1 MAITLRVYLQL
12 SRLGSL
18 DLSCCNRLQSLPE
31 LPLLLKWLK
40 ASDCRRL
47 QSLPE
52 IPSCLEELDA
62 SVPEKLSKH
71 SLENDSLKDSS
82 SINFLFT
89 NCSKLM
95 SEEANKKNLVD
106 SQIRIQHMVIA
117 SLRLFKVWNSLSLWS
132 FFLLPYIRNHDF
144 HFTGTL

>member
-1 MAITLRVYLQL
+1 MVK
-12 SRLGSL
+12 GK
-18 DLSCCNRLQSLPE
+18 RLQA
-31 LPLLLKWLK
+31 
-40 ASDCRRL
+40 ASIFARD
-47 QSLPE
+47 S
-52 IPSCLEELDA
+52 IMSEELDA

-117 SLRLFKVWNSLSLWS
+117 SLRLFKV
-132 FFLLPYIRNHDF
+132 
-144 HFTGTL
+144 